1 MPHTISAPVTNS
13 PVVTS
18 GQYPTYAAPSYT
30 YSSIG
35 YNTGSWGV
43 AQRNAMVEFEL
54 THTSNNVNCKRLAQ
68 EILDQVKT
76 TTDLIYQ
83 RTVAY
88 GTSLYAQVFD
98 FSQWVDSIDAI
109 LEEFAGDKLITSYD
123 VVGDFRNNNIK
134 AMEDGNITVD
144 ITFVQYNCINTTKLT
159 LHIHRIQR

>member
-1 MPHTISAPVTNS
+1 
-13 PVVTS
+13 
-18 GQYPTYAAPSYT
+18 
-30 YSSIG
+30 
-35 YNTGSWGV
+35 
-43 AQRNAMVEFEL
+43 MVEFEL